1 MPYDPS
7 KDPYATS
14 RAMPLGFARK
24 GRVVAPSNDN
34 DIDPYPRAIQV
45 VAAGNLVYI
54 PSGNG
59 DSDAIT
65 VTAAPVGYT
74 PPHQVR
80 RVKATGTTATV
91 VTVDD

>member
-1 MPYDPS
+1 MPYDAA

-14 RAMPLGFARK
+14 RAMPMGFSKK
-24 GRVVAPSNDN
+24 GRVVTPSDGT
-34 DIDPYPRAIQV
+34 DIEPYPRGIQV

-54 PSGNG
+54 PAGNA
-59 DSDAIT
+59 DADAIT
-65 VTAAPVGYT
+65 VTGAPVGYT

-80 RVKATGTTATV
+80 RVKAAGTTATV